1 MYSWERRDTT
11 KWPAISKM
19 WMRTRSTIE
28 KWLSVRRFIFVRC
41 VSVLCYRNE
50 RERDNLFFFPFLVGE
65 REGLDLCTSK
75 RKVKEFP
82 LSRIK
87 FNEQTN
93 SQRPNLDEICS
104 EERGKCS
111 MKMKCFSIYLNENVR
126 DVTWSISLIQ
136 SLIFHW
142 SLNRQIDR
150 IYCEVHPFNC
160 NLEDIMYDIS

>member
-1 MYSWERRDTT
+1 MNANTFHDREMTFCQ
-11 KWPAISKM
+11 AIYIRKMRVRTLLSK
-19 WMRTRSTIE
+19 RTRAGQSI
-28 KWLSVRRFIFVRC
+28 
-41 VSVLCYRNE
+41 
-50 RERDNLFFFPFLVGE
+50 FFPFLVGE

-75 RKVKEFP
+75 RKVEEFP